1 MVFCFY
7 YVSKQSHI
15 HGVKKIIGYS
25 KTMILADTFTDFLI
39 LSVSAFVA
47 GNAVVVLLKETVFS
61 KVELFSI
68 YMLDPVVILLS
79 IAWLSFLRYSFRW
92 LQLPKHLP
100 QAIRTDTGHNSPLSM
115 TK

>member
-47 GNAVVVLLKETVFS
+47 CNAVVVLLKETVFS

-79 IAWLSFLRYSFRW
+79 IAAVILLTVFFSLVAVTKTFAAGNTNRYR
-92 LQLPKHLP
+92 
-100 QAIRTDTGHNSPLSM
+100 A
-115 TK
+115 